1 MHNNNNNNKLLL
13 EAPQQRDLPNVN
25 PWFVGSG
32 SLHQAIAMYRAS
44 LEATGGKAAV
54 VSYDLRAGHGSKAYH
69 VTPDLCEF
77 DRVVQGSLAVAHRN
91 AYEVLVEGQRTKA
104 YFDIEYFGKA
114 GCAEAADAFE
124 ALMRAVR
131 DAVRANAPGLVG
143 IHEGELRVMVLD
155 GSRDHDD
162 GERRKFSCHVILDGV
177 AFDGGATDPHLRY
190 FVERALPPS
199 LLQLV
204 PHLAEHIPASAA
216 IDMKVYGR
224 HQNFRMVG
232 SCKRGTHTPLRMVAA
247 LCDTD
252 DRRATFL
259 TLVEGLPS
267 AAVAAAASFATTNNN
282 ATTREKRARPPEE
295 DRVRALQMGL
305 QTVLRMWGDAHSEVQ
320 HLARITDDDLRF
332 QCNHYGHGRP
342 CLISNARHENNN
354 CLLFAKPLDPHQQA
368 VRADG
373 SLQDAY
379 RIKYNCPS
387 PSCQASA
394 ILGELTWNPAE
405 GSFACRLFFPPH
417 LLNEPVSAALRR
429 VPVDGSAFGSSGEGR
444 KKELVFASTAAD
456 TRWWLAPP
464 PPAPPPEVEAEAAE
478 EETYDHINPRPLEES
493 DNYYP
498 MVKQRFERY
507 VFQLDEPVGFAFLGY
522 QAHDRRIQIL
532 KRAELLH
539 HFEATFFYDDS
550 AAPVPFVKAWLRDP
564 RKRKKLRIVYEPTSS
579 GCGEHEY
586 NSWGGFYAD
595 RLPAVAEADV
605 DELVRPL
612 LEHLLHVCANGK
624 ADDQLYLL
632 RWLAQIVRHPNEK
645 TQVALFFYGVEG
657 CGKNLV
663 LDLMQAVLGQPNGFQ
678 TASPERDIFGTF
690 VTAFDK
696 ALLIQTDEVKRCHDY
711 ENLFKDYVTGE
722 TVRSE
727 HKGKDARTVVNRA
740 NFVFTSN
747 TEGAFR
753 ISPYDRRCVLFYCSG
768 RFVGDD
774 AYFGRLQPYRREP
787 RVIRAFYQYLRDR
800 VDLPAHYQFQFHRP
814 KTEFYREQQRLC
826 ISPLDQFLSS
836 LVVEHSARTAVMSFR
851 QPLLWRMFQS
861 FLEASGERFD
871 GRQNSFTKAVL
882 RRRGITREPKGQLYV
897 LDLPTLKE
905 GMIAGHAF
913 DEDATWLLQPGE
925 HL

>member
-1 MHNNNNNNKLLL
+1 MHNNNNKVLD
-13 EAPQQRDLPNVN
+13 APQQRDLPNVN

-32 SLHQAIAMYRAS
+32 SLQQAIAMYRAS
-44 LEATGGKAAV
+44 LDAATGAVV

-69 VTPDLCEF
+69 VTPDLCQF
-77 DRVVQGSLAVAHRN
+77 DRVVQALGAAHRN

-114 GCAEAADAFE
+114 GCAASVAAFE
-124 ALMRAVR
+124 ALMKAVR

-143 IHEGELRVMVLD
+143 VEGLRVMVLD
-155 GSRDHDD
+155 GSRDS

-177 AFDGGATDPHLRY
+177 AFDGGATDPHLKY

-204 PHLAEHIPASAA
+204 PHLAEFVPASAA
-216 IDMKVYGR
+216 IDPKVYGR
-224 HQNFRMVG
+224 HQNFRMLG
-232 SCKRGTHTPLRMVAA
+232 SCKRGTHTALMMVEG

-259 TLVEGLPS
+259 THVEGS
-267 AAVAAAASFATTNNN
+267 APACVAMEAAIITTKKRVRRPATD
-282 ATTREKRARPPEE
+282 EE

-332 QCNHYGHGRP
+332 QCNHYGRGRP

-354 CLLFAKPLDPHQQA
+354 CLLFVKPIDPHQRA
-368 VRADG
+368 VRDDG

-405 GSFACRLFFPPH
+405 SSFACRLFFPPH

-429 VPVDGSAFGSSGEGR
+429 EAVEGSAFDGQ
-444 KKELVFASTAAD
+444 KKQLLSFASTAAD
-456 TRWWLAPP
+456 TRWWLA
-464 PPAPPPEVEAEAAE
+464 ATEAEKE
-478 EETYDHINPRPLEES
+478 EEEVVGVVEETYDHINPRPLEES

-539 HFEATFFYDDS
+539 HFEAAFFYE
-550 AAPVPFVKAWLRDP
+550 AAGASKCAFVNAWLRDP
-564 RKRKKLRIVYEPTSS
+564 RKRKKLRIIYEPHNSS
-579 GCGEHEY
+579 SSSVAEQQHEY

-595 RLPAVAEADV
+595 RLPVVAEAEV
-605 DELVRPL
+605 DALVRPL
-612 LEHLLHVCANGK
+612 LEHLLYVCANNK
-624 ADDQLYLL
+624 AEDQLYLL

-645 TQVALFFYGVEG
+645 TQVALFLYGVEG

-696 ALLIQTDEVKRCHDY
+696 ALLIQTDEVKKCHDY

-753 ISPYDRRCVLFYCSG
+753 ISPYDRRCVLLYCSP

-774 AYFGRLQPYRREP
+774 VYFGFLQPYRRQP

-836 LVVEHSARTAVMSFR
+836 LVIEYSRAGRAVMSFR

-882 RRRGITREPKGQLYV
+882 RRRGITREPRGQLYV
-897 LDLPTLKE
+897 LDMQALKE

-925 HL
+925 TL